1 VWVVSDLS
9 AGDLQVNYGAI
20 RGIDKRISKHYNQAQ
35 TEATS
40 LSCVGGEEWPETGS
54 SSDVI
59 GGIELLL
66 VSGHLGSGELIVKP
80 TFVRSVFCFWR
91 IIVGKLNQ
99 KPRGGYR
106 TEVTLM
112 QGG

>member
-1 VWVVSDLS
+1 MWVVSDLS

-59 GGIELLL
+59 GGVELLL
-66 VSGHLGSGELIVKP
+66 VCGHLGSGESIVKP
-80 TFVRSVFCFWR
+80 TFVRSVFCFLHA
-91 IIVGKLNQ
+91 IVGELNR
-99 KPRGGYR
+99 KPSGRYHMW
-106 TEVTLM
+106 VMLM
-112 QGG
+112 

>member
-59 GGIELLL
+59 GGAELLL
-66 VSGHLGSGELIVKP
+66 VCGHLGSGELIVKP
-80 TFVRSVFCFWR
+80 TFVRSVFCFWH

>member
-1 VWVVSDLS
+1 
-9 AGDLQVNYGAI
+9 
-20 RGIDKRISKHYNQAQ
+20 
-35 TEATS
+35 
-40 LSCVGGEEWPETGS
+40 
-54 SSDVI
+54 
-59 GGIELLL
+59 
-66 VSGHLGSGELIVKP
+66 LGSGELIVKP
-80 TFVRSVFCFWR
+80 TFVRSVFCFWH